1 MRFFEFRPCWVA
13 QGRKLGSQYLSHIAK
28 QGCALHSPCLIV
40 QFVLLGNG
48 ASGLNGLEDVLGRCR
63 VLVGNLGVLVGQIQE
78 VLVTGLL
85 IACNQSLCVVG
96 AGDAFLNEVIYKA
109 ERLAHYVHPLSR
121 KRTRQVYTLEVDRA
135 REK

>member
-1 MRFFEFRPCWVA
+1 M
-13 QGRKLGSQYLSHIAK
+13 
-28 QGCALHSPCLIV
+28 
-40 QFVLLGNG
+40 QFVLLGSG
-48 ASGLNGLEDVLGRCR
+48 ASGLDGLEDVPGGCR
-63 VLVGNLGVLVGQIQE
+63 ILVGNVGVLIGQIQE

-96 AGDAFLNEVIYKA
+96 AGDAFLNEVIYEL